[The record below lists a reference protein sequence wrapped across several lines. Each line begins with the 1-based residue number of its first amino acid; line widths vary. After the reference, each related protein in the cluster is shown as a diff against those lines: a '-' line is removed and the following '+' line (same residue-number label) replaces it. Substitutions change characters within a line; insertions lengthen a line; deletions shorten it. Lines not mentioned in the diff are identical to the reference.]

1 MEQQFYLSDRLN
13 DFSWLVKLAYLS
25 DIFSHLN
32 ILNINLQGKKVTD
45 FQVEDKIEAMIKKL
59 ELRHRRLSNRNYDT
73 FPNLTNF
80 LSSSKEELSEDT
92 SIIARHLKDLQRN
105 FREYF
110 PVPDSSKNWIRDP
123 FSVNMH
129 ELEGLTAAEEEKLIE
144 ISTDGALKLQFKEQ
158 SLQNVWAY
166 LQADFPELSKKAM
179 KVLMLFVT
187 TYLCERSFSA
197 LVYLKNNKGTV

>member
-1 MEQQFYLSDRLN
+1 MKQQFNLSNRLN

-32 ILNINLQGKKVTD
+32 ILNIYLQGEKVTV

-59 ELRHRRLSNRNYDT
+59 KLWHRRLSNRNYDT

-80 LSSSKEELSEDT
+80 LSSSNEELSEVDT
-92 SIIARHLKDLQRN
+92 SIIVQHLKDLQRN

-144 ISTDGALKLQFKEQ
+144 ISTDGALKLHFKEQ
-158 SLQNVWAY
+158 SL
-166 LQADFPELSKKAM
+166 
-179 KVLMLFVT
+179 
-187 TYLCERSFSA
+187 
-197 LVYLKNNKGTV
+197 

>member
-1 MEQQFYLSDRLN
+1 MEQQFHLSDRLN
-13 DFSWLVKLAYLS
+13 DFSRLVKLAYLS

-32 ILNINLQGKKVTD
+32 ILNINLQGEKVTV

-80 LSSSKEELSEDT
+80 LSSSNEELSEVDK
-92 SIIARHLKDLQRN
+92 IIARHLKDMQRS

-110 PVPDSSKNWIRDP
+110 PVPDSSKNWIRES

-129 ELEGLTAAEEEKLIE
+129 E
-144 ISTDGALKLQFKEQ
+144 
-158 SLQNVWAY
+158 
-166 LQADFPELSKKAM
+166 P
-179 KVLMLFVT
+179 
-187 TYLCERSFSA
+187 
-197 LVYLKNNKGTV
+197 